1 MLRLMCL
8 GAASGHQTHPCL
20 EKAASSRE
28 GSKATRCSLR
38 EPGTVLEPLDPAVLL
53 LLRNIK

>member
-28 GSKATRCSLR
+28 GSKAMRCSLR
-38 EPGTVLEPLDPAVLL
+38 EPGTVLEPLDQKTVLL
-53 LLRNIK
+53 LLH